1 MSQTAGRALDLLEHI
16 AWSEEPLALAELTA
30 AVGIDKTT
38 ASRLLKFLQ
47 GRMLITREPRTKRY
61 SVGPRMLGLS
71 AAAMHRFDFLSL
83 VMPILGDLRDM
94 TGETASVHMRVG
106 NERICLAGQES
117 LHPVRRVLP
126 LGQATRL
133 WEGPAS
139 KVILAFAADARE
151 LIAEAAAAGT
161 DVVHLEAQLEAIRR
175 NHEMIGVGDRTPGV
189 SAIAIPLHRANETF
203 GSVSVAGPAERW
215 TADRMRE
222 FSARIQASAREIAGI
237 LGARQW

>member
-16 AWSEEPLALAELTA
+16 AWSEESLALAELTV

-47 GRMLITREPRTKRY
+47 DRMLITRDPRSKRY
-61 SVGPRMLGLS
+61 SVGPRLLGLS

-83 VMPILGDLRDM
+83 VMPILGQLRDE
-94 TGETASVHMRVG
+94 TGETASVHVRVG

-117 LHPVRRVLP
+117 LQPVRRVLP

-133 WEGPAS
+133 WVGPAS
-139 KVILAFAADARE
+139 KVILAFAADSRE
-151 LIAEAAAAGT
+151 LMAEAAAAGS
-161 DVVHLEAQLEAIRR
+161 DVVHLESQLEAIRR
-175 NHEMIGVGDRTPGV
+175 DGEMIGVGDRTPGV
-189 SAIAIPLHRANETF
+189 GAIAVPLHRANGAF

-215 TADRMRE
+215 TPDRMRE
-222 FSARIQASAREIAGI
+222 FAARIHTSAREIAGI